1 MEPLLLWIL
10 LFNSYSNSC
19 ISALSSVLHH
29 SCVIMRIALDSPD
42 AASSI
47 ERELLLCRILAHGSD
62 NALMKVIWSPLLCS
76 WTPILFNIR
85 RFLDNLW
92 TNHGWFLRTIE
103 TCVQTFALN
112 TYDFSSSSLGKT
124 TMSILRLLNTRLWRS
139 FQGTMPFGFCK
150 KLFKVLRTHDTLVAR
165 VQKVWQTSVIGLLR
179 IV

>member
-62 NALMKVIWSPLLCS
+62 NALMK
-76 WTPILFNIR
+76 
-85 RFLDNLW
+85 
-92 TNHGWFLRTIE
+92 TIE